1 MSEEEKIEKLI
12 RDSLKTEEPSAD
24 FKNNIMNQIE
34 AFDAKEEKA
43 LRSLM
48 GKHIIESPSVNF
60 TDRVMHEIQKASIAV
75 VNKPIIGKKT
85 WILIALSL
93 LSLVIYSVFISSGST
108 EPSVV
113 GGFIGESMSKLPSVP
128 TFDLPGILT
137 SPIFGLSVFAL
148 SSLLFLDYYLRNR
161 HVSVKL

>member
-12 RDSLKTEEPSAD
+12 RDSLKIEQPSAD

-43 LRSLM
+43 LSSLL
-48 GKHIIESPSVNF
+48 GKNIIESPSINF

-93 LSLVIYSVFISSGST
+93 LSLVIYSV
-108 EPSVV
+108 
-113 GGFIGESMSKLPSVP
+113 
-128 TFDLPGILT
+128 
-137 SPIFGLSVFAL
+137 
-148 SSLLFLDYYLRNR
+148 LLVQEAQNLQ
-161 HVSVKL
+161 S

>member
-12 RDSLKTEEPSAD
+12 RDSLQTEQPSAD
-24 FKNNIMNQIE
+24 FKNNIMGQIE

-43 LRSLM
+43 LGSLL
-48 GKHIIESPSVNF
+48 GKHIMESPSINF
-60 TDRVMHEIQKASIAV
+60 TDRVMHEIHKASITV

-85 WILIALSL
+85 WIFIAISL
-93 LSLVIYSVFISSGST
+93 LSLVVYSIFISIGST
-108 EPSVV
+108 EPSIV
-113 GGFIGESMSKLPSVP
+113 GGLIDDGMNKLPSVP

-148 SSLLFLDYYLRNR
+148 SSLLFLDYYLRNKQI
-161 HVSVKL
+161 SIKL

>member
-12 RDSLKTEEPSAD
+12 RESLKAEQPSAD
-24 FKNNIMNQIE
+24 FKDNIMNQIE

-43 LRSLM
+43 LGSLL
-48 GKHIIESPSVNF
+48 GKYIIESPSINF
-60 TDRVMHEIQKASIAV
+60 TGRVMHEIQKASMSV
-75 VNKPIIGKKT
+75 VNKPVISKKA
-85 WILIALSL
+85 WMFISVFL
-93 LSLVIYSVFISSGST
+93 LSVVIYSIFMSSGST

-113 GGFIGESMSKLPSVP
+113 GGFIGESMSRLPSVP
-128 TFDLPGILT
+128 TFDLPGILK

-161 HVSVKL
+161 QVSVKM